1 VKSYGGRVIS
11 LKALEGIRILDFTRV
26 LAGPFCTMILADLG
40 AEVVK
45 VERPG
50 AGDDS
55 RAFGPFIG
63 EESAYFMSINRNKKS
78 ITLNLKD
85 KRAVEIVKKM
95 VPHFDVV
102 VENFRPGVM
111 DKLGLGYETLKE
123 LNPRLIYASSSG
135 FGYTGPYSQLPAYD
149 LIVQGM
155 GGIMS
160 ITGPDAQHPTKV
172 GSSIADIFAGVFCAI
187 GILAA
192 LHHREKT
199 GEGQM
204 VDVAML
210 DCQVAILENAI
221 SRYFVTGKVPTPIGN
236 RHPSIAPFATFK
248 TSDGFVNIAV
258 GNDDIWR
265 RFCELVDRPELAK
278 DSRFES
284 NAARNDNWEEL
295 EPILEDIMAQDT
307 TSAWIERLRA
317 VGVPCGPINN
327 IEQVVKDPQVLE
339 REMIVEVEHPVAG
352 SLKMPGCPIKLSK
365 TPGKIEKPAPVLGE
379 DNENVLGLYAG
390 LSVEEIKTL
399 KEENVI

>member
-1 VKSYGGRVIS
+1 
-11 LKALEGIRILDFTRV
+11 LKALEGIRVLDFTRV
-26 LAGPFCTMILADLG
+26 LAGPFCTMVLADLG

-50 AGDDS
+50 VGDDS

-63 EESAYFMSINRNKKS
+63 QESAYFMSINRNKKS

-85 KRAVEIVKKM
+85 QRAVEIVKKM
-95 VPHFDVV
+95 IPHFDVV

-111 DKLGLGYETLKE
+111 DRLGLGYESLKE

-135 FGYTGPYSQLPAYD
+135 FGHTGPYSQLPAYD

-160 ITGPDAQHPTKV
+160 ITGPDEQHPTKV

-192 LHHREKT
+192 LNHREKT
-199 GEGQM
+199 GEGQK
-204 VDVAML
+204 VDVSML

-221 SRYFVTGKVPTPIGN
+221 SRYFVTGKIPTPIGN

-248 TSDGFVNIAV
+248 TQDGFINIAI
-258 GNDDIWR
+258 GNDFIWN
-265 RFCELVDRPELAK
+265 RFCNLVGRPELAE
-278 DSRFES
+278 DSRFIS
-284 NAARNDNWEEL
+284 NEARNNNWEEL
-295 EPILEDIMAQDT
+295 EPILEEIMAKDNT
-307 TSAWIERLRA
+307 AAWIEKLRS

-327 IEQVVKDPQVLE
+327 IEQLVNDPQVLE

-352 SLKMPGCPIKLSK
+352 NLKMPGCPIKMSK
-365 TPGKIEKPAPVLGE
+365 TPGKIEKPAPLLGG
-379 DNENVLGLYAG
+379 DNEEILTRFAG
-390 LSVEEIKTL
+390 LSKEELKTL
-399 KEENVI
+399 QEEEVI

>member
-1 VKSYGGRVIS
+1 M
-11 LKALEGIRILDFTRV
+11 KALEGIRVLDFTRV
-26 LAGPFCTMILADLG
+26 LAGPFCTMVLADLG

-50 AGDDS
+50 VGDDS

-63 EESAYFMSINRNKKS
+63 QESAYFMSINRNKKS

-85 KRAVEIVKKM
+85 QRAVEIVKKM
-95 VPHFDVV
+95 IPHFDVV

-111 DKLGLGYETLKE
+111 DRLGLGYESLKE

-135 FGYTGPYSQLPAYD
+135 FGHTGPYSQLPAYD

-160 ITGPDAQHPTKV
+160 ITGPDEQHPTKV

-192 LHHREKT
+192 LNHREKT
-199 GEGQM
+199 GEGQK
-204 VDVAML
+204 VDVSML

-221 SRYFVTGKVPTPIGN
+221 SRYFVTGKIPTPIGN

-248 TSDGFVNIAV
+248 TQDGFINIAI
-258 GNDDIWR
+258 GNDFIWN
-265 RFCELVDRPELAK
+265 RFCNLVGRPELAE
-278 DSRFES
+278 DSRFIS
-284 NAARNDNWEEL
+284 NEARNNNWEEL
-295 EPILEDIMAQDT
+295 EPILEEIMAKDNT
-307 TSAWIERLRA
+307 ATWIEKLRS

-327 IEQVVKDPQVLE
+327 IEQLVNDPQVLE

-352 SLKMPGCPIKLSK
+352 NLKMPGCPIKMSK
-365 TPGKIEKPAPVLGE
+365 TPGKIEKPAPLLGG
-379 DNENVLGLYAG
+379 DNEEILTRFAG
-390 LSVEEIKTL
+390 LSKEELKTL
-399 KEENVI
+399 QEEEVI

>member
-1 VKSYGGRVIS
+1 MIS
-11 LKALEGIRILDFTRV
+11 LKALEGIRVLDFTRV
-26 LAGPFCTMILADLG
+26 LAGPFCTMVLADLG

-50 AGDDS
+50 VGDDS

-63 EESAYFMSINRNKKS
+63 QESAYFMSINRNKKS

-85 KRAVEIVKKM
+85 QRAVEIVKKM
-95 VPHFDVV
+95 IPHFDVV

-111 DKLGLGYETLKE
+111 DRLGLGYESLKE

-135 FGYTGPYSQLPAYD
+135 FGHTGPYSQLPAYD

-160 ITGPDAQHPTKV
+160 ITGPDEQHPTKV

-192 LHHREKT
+192 LNHREKT
-199 GEGQM
+199 GEGQK
-204 VDVAML
+204 VDVSML

-221 SRYFVTGKVPTPIGN
+221 SRYFVTGKIPTPIGN

-248 TSDGFVNIAV
+248 TQDGFINIAI
-258 GNDDIWR
+258 GNDFIWN
-265 RFCELVDRPELAK
+265 RFCNLVGRPELAE
-278 DSRFES
+278 DSRFIS
-284 NAARNDNWEEL
+284 NEARNNNWEEL
-295 EPILEDIMAQDT
+295 EPILEEIMAKDNT
-307 TSAWIERLRA
+307 ATWIEKLRS

-327 IEQVVKDPQVLE
+327 IEQLVNDPQVLE

-352 SLKMPGCPIKLSK
+352 NLKMPGCPIKMSK
-365 TPGKIEKPAPVLGE
+365 TPGKIEKPAPLLGG
-379 DNENVLGLYAG
+379 DNEEILTRFAG
-390 LSVEEIKTL
+390 LSKEELKTL
-399 KEENVI
+399 QEEEVI